1 MGRGLSK
8 SDEGKRFCTPQLYIR
23 CFNGGPTELY
33 NGQPWH
39 EVCFRGQEKV
49 LKQEERAAW
58 NKFVHVRFQP
68 KAWYDD
74 ALYVLR
80 QGPEVLDCS

>member
-1 MGRGLSK
+1 LGRGLSK

-49 LKQEERAAW
+49 LKQE
-58 NKFVHVRFQP
+58 K
-68 KAWYDD
+68 
-74 ALYVLR
+74 
-80 QGPEVLDCS
+80 